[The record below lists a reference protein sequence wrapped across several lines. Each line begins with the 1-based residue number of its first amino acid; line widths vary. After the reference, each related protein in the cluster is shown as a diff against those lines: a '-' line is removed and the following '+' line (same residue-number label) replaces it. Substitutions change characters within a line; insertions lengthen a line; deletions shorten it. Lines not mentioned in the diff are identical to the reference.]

1 MCWQN
6 GDTAIDFLKNVD
18 PRVWYGL
25 GCVAVTALLLSL
37 VMLVYVFTRI
47 RRINLPPGADT
58 LTALRMTP
66 LSVVILL
73 DLLDLGLDF
82 LAAPFAWIILSK
94 LGLGPLR
101 GVTVAEA
108 LIPGTGAIPTMTVAW
123 ILARMFKP
131 EEKAVQQRS

>member
-1 MCWQN
+1 MN
-6 GDTAIDFLKNVD
+6 INLDNRLL
-18 PRVWYGL
+18 YGL
-25 GCVAVTALLLSL
+25 ACVAGTALLLAL
-37 VMLVYVFTRI
+37 VVGVYVFTKI
-47 RRINLPPGADT
+47 KRINLPPGADT

-82 LAAPFAWIILSK
+82 FAAPFAWIILSK

-101 GVTVAEA
+101 GVTVAES

-123 ILARMFKP
+123 VLARVFRSEP
-131 EEKAVQQRS
+131 GQQVARR

>member
-1 MCWQN
+1 MEPIF
-6 GDTAIDFLKNVD
+6 DERLLYALA
-18 PRVWYGL
+18 
-25 GCVAVTALLLSL
+25 CVAGTALLLAL
-37 VMLVYVFTRI
+37 VVGVYVFTRI

-82 LAAPFAWIILSK
+82 FSAPFAWIILSK

-101 GVTVAEA
+101 GVTVAES

-123 ILARMFKP
+123 VLARVFRQD
-131 EEKAVQQRS
+131 EQRVLRR